1 MNDRTKGNNMYILL
15 LICVACRSIPEKT
28 DIEEETLDQDGDG
41 FFRGEDC
48 DDANST
54 IHPAAEEICD
64 GVDNNC
70 NGIIDEEVL
79 LNVFLDADGDGFGDA
94 NSPVEACEAG
104 EGLSLVGNDC
114 DDSSAESYPGAP
126 ERCDLLDN
134 DCDGVIDEDLTEQWY
149 ADLDQDGY
157 GDPNNVLDQ
166 CDPIEGYVG
175 VAEDC
180 DG

>member
-1 MNDRTKGNNMYILL
+1 M
-15 LICVACRSIPEKT
+15 
-28 DIEEETLDQDGDG
+28 
-41 FFRGEDC
+41 
-48 DDANST
+48 
-54 IHPAAEEICD
+54 
-64 GVDNNC
+64 DNNC

-94 NSPVEACEAG
+94 NSPIEACEAG

-180 DG
+180 DDQDGKPILDRTKPRFDMK